1 MDDDGITGGG
11 SCDFDNAA
19 SKNAKVTCDDNG
31 SAIVSL
37 VVSDD
42 DGGTSVASTATVT
55 FTNADPVADA
65 GPGYDGDEGEVIQLD
80 GTVSDVGEND
90 VLTWSWA
97 YAPGANV
104 DPGATCDF
112 SDENALDPTIS
123 CTDDGEVTLTLK
135 VEDDDGGEDT
145 DTAILT
151 LSNVAPVA
159 NAGGPYTGAVEG
171 TAINLTGSV
180 TDQGANDS
188 HTFKWTV
195 DDTGID
201 GGGSCSID
209 DDTAADAEV
218 TCNDNGTLKVSLVAT
233 DDDGGV
239 SVASQATIS
248 IANANPEVTAFTKS
262 DGTDLP
268 STLIVAGT
276 LGLKVAFDDDGTNDT
291 HTLAVDC
298 GSGTFAAPASATSP
312 ATSSCN
318 FPTIGPVTIRIKVA
332 DDDGGYDIRS
342 HSLTVKYDFAGFYA
356 PVDRPTTMNVSKAG
370 QAIPLKWTLRNA
382 LGVPVADLA
391 TVTIK
396 AVGITCPLGGTADQ
410 VEEYASGSSG
420 LQNLGGGNY
429 QFNWK
434 SPTTYAGSCKSI
446 ELVFAAGG
454 VSYTEGPHAFFSFK
468 K

>member
-1 MDDDGITGGG
+1 M
-11 SCDFDNAA
+11 
-19 SKNAKVTCDDNG
+19 
-31 SAIVSL
+31 
-37 VVSDD
+37 SDD

-171 TAINLTGSV
+171 TAINLTGSA

-195 DDTGID
+195 DDTGIDGGGSCSITDDTDPTTTITCNDNGTLKLSLVAKDDDGLSSVASQVTIAVANVNPVANAGSYTGGVEGTAFNLDGSATDQGTNDTHTFKWTLDNSGID

-218 TCNDNGTLKVSLVAT
+218 TCNDNGTLKVILVAT

-239 SVASQATIS
+239 SLASQATIS
-248 IANANPEVTAFTKS
+248 IANADPEITAFTKS

-298 GSGTFAAPASATSP
+298 GSGTFAAPP
-312 ATSSCN
+312 
-318 FPTIGPVTIRIKVA
+318 R
-332 DDDGGYDIRS
+332 
-342 HSLTVKYDFAGFYA
+342 
-356 PVDRPTTMNVSKAG
+356 
-370 QAIPLKWTLRNA
+370 
-382 LGVPVADLA
+382 PVAGDEL
-391 TVTIK
+391 VQLPHHRS
-396 AVGITCPLGGTADQ
+396 GNDPDQ
-410 VEEYASGSSG
+410 
-420 LQNLGGGNY
+420 GGGRRRRLPRPQPLVDGEVRLRRVLRPGRPAHY
-429 QFNWK
+429 DERLEGR
-434 SPTTYAGSCKSI
+434 SGDPAEVDAAERARSAGDGSGDGDDQ
-446 ELVFAAGG
+446 GG
-454 VSYTEGPHAFFSFK
+454 GHNLPAWGHR
-468 K
+468 